1 MPLMAN
7 ARGKKVGSK
16 VRTRDP
22 ELTEC
27 KASAIGAD
35 GLPPLDRPEWLI
47 GTASATASKDTLKA
61 LCAPHKVPKS
71 DFLDVTVDGVE
82 VRLIALPAYKS
93 GAYEQRTALIE
104 AWKRARQPL
113 HAAHRDKIVGG
124 IFIVPVPNNLGKI
137 PTDDVNLLGGW
148 LRSIS
153 KTLPLYINPRGY
165 VRIYTAKT
173 AWPDGMSR
181 GRTYWTTYDGI
192 RLLLS
197 TGKGKAEIWRQI
209 LEVARAP

>member
-1 MPLMAN
+1 MLVMAK
-7 ARGKKVGSK
+7 AKVENKSGAK
-16 VRTRDP
+16 DP
-22 ELTEC
+22 EVTAC
-27 KASAIGAD
+27 TASAVGAD
-35 GLPPLDRPEWLI
+35 GRPPLDRPEWLI
-47 GTASATASKDTLKA
+47 GTASATAIKDTLKA

-71 DFLDVTVDGVE
+71 NFIDVTVNGVE
-82 VRLIALPAYKS
+82 VRLIALPPYKS
-93 GAYEQRTALIE
+93 GAYEERTTLIE
-104 AWKRARQPL
+104 AWKRDRQPL

-124 IFIVPVPNNLGKI
+124 IFIVPVPNNLSRI

-153 KTLPLYINPRGY
+153 KSLPLYINPRGY
-165 VRIYTAKT
+165 VTIYTAKT
-173 AWPDGMSR
+173 AWPDGMRR

-197 TGKGKAEIWRQI
+197 TGNGKTEVWQQI